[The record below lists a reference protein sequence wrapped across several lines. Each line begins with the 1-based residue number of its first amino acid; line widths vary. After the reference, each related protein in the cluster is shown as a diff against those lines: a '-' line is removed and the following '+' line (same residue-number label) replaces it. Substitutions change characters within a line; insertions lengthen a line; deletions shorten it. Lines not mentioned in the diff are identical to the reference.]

1 MPYIS
6 PGLLPAA
13 LRILLATLR
22 IKFLDIEFYTCFAAL
37 FFVSSQAKLYEKGPN
52 FCKYWNF
59 RHKNLQEIRNKEF
72 WSVRNYYI
80 LAA

>member
-6 PGLLPAA
+6 PGLLLAA

-37 FFVSSQAKLYEKGPN
+37 FFVSYKQ
-52 FCKYWNF
+52 
-59 RHKNLQEIRNKEF
+59 
-72 WSVRNYYI
+72 NYTKRGLI
-80 LAA
+80 SASIGTLGIKTRRK